1 MASRE
6 MSELWKALRPI
17 TILAAAVLAA
27 AIFIMD
33 LRAPKEVATTTPAD
47 SAAIQARSQ

>member
-33 LRAPKEVATTTPAD
+33 LRAPQEAASATAPE
-47 SAAIQARSQ
+47 SAAIQAKTQ

>member
-17 TILAAAVLAA
+17 TLLAAAVLAA

-33 LRAPKEVATTTPAD
+33 LRAPQEAANA
-47 SAAIQARSQ
+47 SAPDKQPVQANTQ

>member
-33 LRAPKEVATTTPAD
+33 LRAPQEAASAVESDSTTIKAKSP
-47 SAAIQARSQ
+47 

>member
-27 AIFIMD
+27 AVFLMD
-33 LRAPKEVATTTPAD
+33 LRAPREAATSTPPD
-47 SAAIQARSQ
+47 SAAIQANSQ